1 MVYGKLENI
10 KKGGMIMTL
19 NKAYEMG
26 VNAGQRL
33 AKAKQSN
40 NLEKVKLTLRDV
52 FKEYQ
57 KIREAMEEKND
68 LY

>member
-1 MVYGKLENI
+1 
-10 KKGGMIMTL
+10 MTL

>member
-1 MVYGKLENI
+1 
-10 KKGGMIMTL
+10 MTL

-33 AKAKQSN
+33 IKAQQSN
-40 NLEKVKLTLRDV
+40 NPEKVKNTLRDI